1 MFRMLVLIV
10 ESVFANQQVSGETCG
25 LEFSWWDPI
34 LANMLVC
41 LLNWVVLLHH
51 PDYFSYVWSSQN
63 DNNNS
68 LCSQVLTLHP
78 QCTFPRVALSD
89 DLTFRDMGDKETTCL
104 CVCVRVCVGGMIWF
118 IYLFCFSFLNHH
130 TIFTLIIFIYYLLFW
145 NCRNSES
152 QSPPPPPPP
161 PPPSSSLSSTLSL
174 SQWSTKDIVWEE
186 VVAPSEDEPRLRH
199 FRNLLKYLL
208 TVVYPFSHV
217 WLTLLYVY
225 LYLSIY
231 LLYCHCYFLE
241 FSEASINKLQTPIP
255 QQNAPLQC
263 LQVSLQCRFPGW
275 GASKKNTA
283 VWP

>member
-1 MFRMLVLIV
+1 MFVCVCARLCGGDDLVYL
-10 ESVFANQQVSGETCG
+10 F
-25 LEFSWWDPI
+25 
-34 LANMLVC
+34 
-41 LLNWVVLLHH
+41 VLL
-51 PDYFSYVWSSQN
+51 FVLESSHYIQ
-63 DNNNS
+63 
-68 LCSQVLTLHP
+68 T
-78 QCTFPRVALSD
+78 
-89 DLTFRDMGDKETTCL
+89 
-104 CVCVRVCVGGMIWF
+104 
-118 IYLFCFSFLNHH
+118 
-130 TIFTLIIFIYYLLFW
+130 IFIYYLLFW
-145 NCRNSES
+145 NKRNSES
-152 QSPPPPPPP
+152 QSPPPPPP